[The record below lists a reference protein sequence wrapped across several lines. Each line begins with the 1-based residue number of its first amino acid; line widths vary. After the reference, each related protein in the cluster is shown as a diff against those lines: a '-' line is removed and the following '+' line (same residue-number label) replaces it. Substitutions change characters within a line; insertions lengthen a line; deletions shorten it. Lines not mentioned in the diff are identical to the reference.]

1 MCSRSQAIVT
11 DIAYDATMPIKPED
25 LKSLHCFA
33 PLTHSE
39 LQQLC
44 DSTVIQDY
52 RKGDYLIREG
62 GLNHFL
68 FFIARG
74 SVHIKSYGVT
84 IAELSS
90 GDLIGEVSIAGLGAP
105 IADVTARGPVLTY
118 KFPIETIHKI
128 SSSNRLFASHLHSQ
142 AMGRVLR

>member
-1 MCSRSQAIVT
+1 VPSITST
-11 DIAYDATMPIKPED
+11 PLWLAYHAPMRIEPSG
-25 LKSLHCFA
+25 LKSLHCFE
-33 PLTHSE
+33 PLSDSE

-44 DSTVIQDY
+44 DSTIVQGY

-84 IAELSS
+84 IAKLTS

-105 IADVTARGPVLTY
+105 IADVTASGPVLTY
-118 KFPIETIHKI
+118 KFPIKTIHKI
-128 SSSNRLFASHLHSQ
+128 TSTNRLFASHLHSQ
-142 AMGRVLR
+142 AMGRVFQ

>member
-1 MCSRSQAIVT
+1 
-11 DIAYDATMPIKPED
+11 MPILSVMNIEPSA

-33 PLTHSE
+33 QLTNNE
-39 LQQLC
+39 LQQL
-44 DSTVIQDY
+44 SEATVVQDY

-68 FFIARG
+68 FFIVHG

-105 IADVTARGPVLTY
+105 IADVTASGPVLTY
-118 KFPIETIHKI
+118 KFPIGIIQQI
-128 SSSNRLFASHLHSQ
+128 SATNSLFAAHLHSQ
-142 AMGRVLR
+142 AMGRVLQ